1 MMQFTDAVAVR
12 GTHLTS
18 DGYLQADAYSVRT
31 GIQHYRAS
39 EVGLVGDHL
48 VAVYRPAEEVFNRDS
63 VASFA
68 RVPVTMDHPAE
79 LVTAETW
86 DAVAIGETDS
96 DILRDGERLRIP
108 MTIRSADAIR
118 AVQDGKR
125 ELSAG
130 YVCDLDWTEGTTKDG
145 ERYDAVQRDIRANHI
160 AIVAKGR
167 AGSEFRIGDSADTW
181 GATPITVADKE
192 VKMTLRKVMVD
203 GLEVETTE
211 AGATAIKKL
220 ESALSDKD
228 KVISDAATAHDKA
241 LASKDADLAKK
252 DAEIADL
259 KTKVLS
265 DADLDARVQARADLV
280 GKAKALVKDFDAA
293 GKSDADIRKAVVV
306 AKRGAAMAD
315 KSDAYID
322 AAFDLL
328 VEGAG
333 EGKADPVR
341 GALKD
346 AKTTD
351 GDYNDEYRKSIGDAW
366 KSTPVK
372 EG

>member
-1 MMQFTDAVAVR
+1 MQFTDAVSVK
-12 GTHLTS
+12 GTQLTS
-18 DGYLQADAYSVRT
+18 EGYLQADAYAVRT
-31 GIQHYRAS
+31 GIQYYRAS

-48 VAVYRPAEEVFNRDS
+48 VAVYRPPEEVFAKDS

-79 LVTAETW
+79 LVTADTW

-96 DILRDGERLRIP
+96 EILRDGERLRIP

-130 YVCDLDWTEGTTKDG
+130 YVCDLDWTAGTTKDG
-145 ERYDAVQRDIRANHI
+145 EHYDAVQRGIRANHI

-167 AGSEFRIGDSADTW
+167 AGSEFRIGDSAGTW

-192 VKMTLRKVMVD
+192 VKMSLRKVMVD

-220 ESALSDKD
+220 ETALSD
-228 KVISDAATAHDKA
+228 AAAAHDEA
-241 LASKDADLAKK
+241 LAAKDAELAEK
-252 DAEIADL
+252 DAEIEEL
-259 KTKVLS
+259 KAKVLS

-280 GKAKALVKDFDAA
+280 CKAKALVKDFDAV
-293 GKSDADIRKAVVV
+293 GKSDADIRRAVVV

-315 KSDAYID
+315 KSEAYID

-328 VEGAG
+328 LEAAEAG
-333 EGKADPVR
+333 QPDPVR
-341 GALKD
+341 GVLGD
-346 AKTTD
+346 AQLAD
-351 GDYNDEYRKSIGDAW
+351 GDYNDEYRKAIADAW

-372 EG
+372 EV